1 MTVLMSNKTQ
11 LMFTN
16 TAVKEKSIYDFTVRS
31 IDGKDVNLSEYE
43 GKWVMI
49 VNVASKCGLTPQY
62 AGLQE
67 LYRDFDDLVIL
78 GFPCNQFAGQEPGD
92 EESIKQGCVLN
103 YGVEFPMF
111 AKVKVNGN
119 DAEPLYK
126 YLKEALPGFL
136 GNRVKWNFTKFL
148 IDPKGKPVKRFAPRD
163 TPDVIR
169 TELEKLM

>member
-1 MTVLMSNKTQ
+1 
-11 LMFTN
+11 MFTN
-16 TAVKEKSIYDFTVRS
+16 SAIKKQSIYDFTVKS
-31 IDGKDVNLSEYE
+31 IDGKEVSLSEYE
-43 GKWVMI
+43 GKWQLI
-49 VNVASKCGLTPQY
+49 VNVASNCGLTPQY

-67 LYRDFDDLVIL
+67 LYVDFKDKGLVVL

-111 AKVKVNGN
+111 AKIKVNGS
-119 DAEPLYK
+119 DADPLYK

-148 IDPKGKPVKRFAPRD
+148 IDPEGKPVKRFAPRD

-169 TELEKLM
+169 QELEKLL

>member
-1 MTVLMSNKTQ
+1 
-11 LMFTN
+11 MFTN
-16 TAVKEKSIYDFTVRS
+16 STIKEQSIYDFTVKS
-31 IDGKDVNLSEYE
+31 IDGKEVSLSEYK
-43 GKWVMI
+43 GKWQLI
-49 VNVASKCGLTPQY
+49 VNVASNCGLTPQY

-67 LYRDFDDLVIL
+67 LYDDFKDKGLVVL

-111 AKVKVNGN
+111 AKIKVNGS
-119 DAEPLYK
+119 DADPLYK

-136 GNRVKWNFTKFL
+136 GNRIKWNFTKFL
-148 IDPKGKPVKRFAPRD
+148 IDPEGKPVKRFAPRD

-169 TELEKLM
+169 KELEKLL

>member
-1 MTVLMSNKTQ
+1 
-11 LMFTN
+11 MFTSS
-16 TAVKEKSIYDFTVRS
+16 TIKEQSIYDFTVKS
-31 IDGKDVNLSEYE
+31 IDGKEVSLSEYK
-43 GKWVMI
+43 GKWQLI
-49 VNVASKCGLTPQY
+49 VNVASNCGLTPQY

-67 LYRDFDDLVIL
+67 LYDDFKDKGLVVL

-111 AKVKVNGN
+111 AKIKVNGS
-119 DAEPLYK
+119 DADPLYK

-136 GNRVKWNFTKFL
+136 GNRIKWNFTKFL
-148 IDPKGKPVKRFAPRD
+148 IDPDGKPVKRFAPRD

-169 TELEKLM
+169 KELEKLL